1 MKKVIIIGGGAAG
14 LAAAMKVTRAAREGA
29 NVDFVLLERDERLGG
44 KIDGEVVVTERGT
57 FIVDGGPDSFL
68 TAKPAVHRIAELV
81 GMSDKKLATDD
92 SRKLTLI
99 LKKGRLYPMPDGV
112 MQFAPTKFVPF
123 ATTGLF
129 SWAGKLRA
137 GMDLFVPKK
146 QLAPGEFNDET
157 LEHFIVRRMGREIL
171 DRLAEPLV
179 GGVHGSDPAQMSL
192 AATFPNLLEME
203 QKYGCMIKGF
213 LAQRKMAEE
222 MRRKH
227 PVDPKNPKTFF
238 TAFKGGMHELPAAM
252 AASAG
257 LDKMTTGATVTSVSR
272 SDDGRWTAVLADGTA
287 VTGDALIF
295 ATESWAAEPLVR
307 TVDTG
312 IADALAAIPSS
323 SSATVSLA
331 FDESEI
337 GIDMNAFGVL
347 CPALEKSKL
356 LAATYSSTKWPG
368 RAPKGA
374 VLLRGFVGGPQNQA
388 IMQRSDEELTEM
400 AEQELR
406 RILGINPEAKPL
418 FRRFFRWTLGMPQ
431 YTMGHLDRVARIEA
445 RSAAIPGLALAGGS
459 YRGVGLPNCIESGEA
474 AVSKVLSDLGIT
486 LAEDTAAAR
495 VYGRVRVEREERGRA
510 RRACCGCCAR
520 EPLAPKPRRWR

>member
-1 MKKVIIIGGGAAG
+1 MKRVIIIGGGVAG
-14 LAAAMKVTRAAREGA
+14 LAAAMKVKRAAEAGA
-29 NVDFVLLERDERLGG
+29 DVDFVLLERDERLGG
-44 KIDGEVVVTERGT
+44 KIDGELVETDRGT

-68 TAKPAVHRIAELV
+68 TMKPAMHRIAALV
-81 GMSDKKLATDD
+81 GMTDKKLATDD

-129 SWAGKLRA
+129 SWGGKIRA

-146 QLAPGEFNDET
+146 KLAPGEFNDET

-203 QKYGCMIKGF
+203 QKHGCMIKGF

-222 MRRKH
+222 MRRKN

-238 TAFKGGMHELPAAM
+238 TAFKDGMHELPAAM
-252 AASAG
+252 AQYAG
-257 LDKMTTGATVTSVSR
+257 AEKMRTGADVTSITRDQDGAWTVT
-272 SDDGRWTAVLADGTA
+272 LADGS
-287 VTGDALIF
+287 VERGDAVVL

-307 TVDTG
+307 QVEPG
-312 IADALAAIPSS
+312 IADALAAIPAS

-331 FDESEI
+331 FDEADI

-347 CPALEKSKL
+347 CPAKEKSRL

-388 IMQRSDEELTEM
+388 IMDSSDEEITEI

-431 YTMGHLDRVARIEA
+431 YTMGHLDRVADIES

-474 AVSKVLSDLGIT
+474 AVSKVLGDW
-486 LAEDTAAAR
+486 DMTAP
-495 VYGRVRVEREERGRA
+495 E
-510 RRACCGCCAR
+510 
-520 EPLAPKPRRWR
+520 

>member
-1 MKKVIIIGGGAAG
+1 MKKVIIIGGGVAG
-14 LAAAMKVTRAAREGA
+14 LAAAMKVKRAADSGA
-29 NVDFVLLERDERLGG
+29 DVDFVLVERDDRLGG
-44 KIDGEVVVTERGT
+44 KIDGEIVETDRGT

-68 TAKPAVHRIAELV
+68 TMKPAVHRIAELV
-81 GMSDKKLATDD
+81 GMTDKKLATDD

-129 SWAGKLRA
+129 SWRGKIRA
-137 GMDLFVPKK
+137 GMDLFVPTKK
-146 QLAPGEFNDET
+146 LAPGEFNDET
-157 LEHFIVRRMGREIL
+157 LEDFIVRRMGREIL

-222 MRRKH
+222 MRLKH
-227 PVDPKNPKTFF
+227 PVDPDNPRTFF
-238 TAFKGGMHELPAAM
+238 TAFTGGMHEFSAAM
-252 AASAG
+252 AENAG
-257 LDKMTTGATVTSVSR
+257 RDKMHTGRGVTAVSTDAAGGWSVAL
-272 SDDGRWTAVLADGTA
+272 DDGSTLD
-287 VTGDALIF
+287 GDAVVF

-307 TVDTG
+307 PLEAG
-312 IADALAAIPSS
+312 IADALAAIPAS

-331 FDESEI
+331 FDEAEI
-337 GIDMNAFGVL
+337 VMDMEAFGVL

-388 IMQRSDEELTEM
+388 IMEQSDEELTDI
-400 AEQELR
+400 AEAELR
-406 RILGINPEAKPL
+406 RILGINPAAKPL
-418 FRRFFRWTLGMPQ
+418 FRRFYRWTLGMPQ
-431 YTMGHLDRVARIEA
+431 YTMGHLDRVADIES

-474 AVSKVLSDLGIT
+474 AVSKVLGEWGVT
-486 LAEDTAAAR
+486 LAEDS
-495 VYGRVRVEREERGRA
+495 
-510 RRACCGCCAR
+510 
-520 EPLAPKPRRWR
+520 APAPAKR

>member
-1 MKKVIIIGGGAAG
+1 MKRVIIIGGGVAG
-14 LAAAMKVTRAAREGA
+14 LAAAMKVRRAADAGA
-29 NVDFVLLERDERLGG
+29 DVEFLLLERDSRLGG
-44 KIDGEVVVTERGT
+44 KIDGELVETDRGT
-57 FIVDGGPDSFL
+57 FVVDGGPDSFL
-68 TAKPAVHRIAELV
+68 NAKPAVHRIAALV
-81 GMSDKKLATDD
+81 GMADKKLATDD

-99 LKKGRLYPMPDGV
+99 LKGGRLYPMPDGV

-129 SWAGKLRA
+129 SWGGKIRA

-146 QLAPGEFNDET
+146 KLAPGEFNDET

-213 LAQRKMAEE
+213 LAQRKMVEE

-238 TAFKGGMHELPAAM
+238 TAFKGGMHELPVAM
-252 AASAG
+252 AEYAG
-257 LDKMTTGATVTSVSR
+257 ADKMRTAADVTSIAHDDNGAWTVTL
-272 SDDGRWTAVLADGTA
+272 DDGTVES
-287 VTGDALIF
+287 GDAVVL

-307 TVDTG
+307 QVEPG
-312 IADALAAIPSS
+312 IADALAAIPAS

-331 FDESEI
+331 FDEADI

-347 CPALEKSKL
+347 CPAKEKSRL

-388 IMQRSDEELTEM
+388 IMDSTDEEITEI

-431 YTMGHLDRVARIEA
+431 YTMGHLDRVADIES
-445 RSAAIPGLALAGGS
+445 RSAAVPGLALAGGS

-474 AVSKVLSDLGIT
+474 AAAKVMAEWGIS
-486 LAEDTAAAR
+486 
-495 VYGRVRVEREERGRA
+495 
-510 RRACCGCCAR
+510 
-520 EPLAPKPRRWR
+520 APE